1 MSADE
6 MFKDL
11 GYKVYLN
18 NEDTLLFKKQS
29 DFFKTS
35 ITFDKREFKKSF
47 YAIDAEWVANN
58 SEKWV
63 TQNFRY
69 EFDKYCSA
77 NGYWSNIWHEF
88 SIEELQAINKKVE
101 ELGWNEKS

>member
-6 MFKDL
+6 MFEDL

-18 NEDTLLFKKQS
+18 NEDTLLYKKQS

-47 YAIDAEWVANN
+47 YAIDA
-58 SEKWV
+58 
-63 TQNFRY
+63 
-69 EFDKYCSA
+69 DKYCSA
-77 NGYWSNIWHEF
+77 NGYWSTIWHEF

-101 ELGWNEKS
+101 ELGWK